1 MIKFLVIGKNK
12 DKIIIVNRFSIK
24 MTTNLVLMKENQEV
38 VDLGFDK
45 TLFLEKDFILVTG
58 DSKKEVLQ
66 KIKKGKQQGKL
77 VVVRVGSEEMLRF
90 VVEKTPA
97 DMVVGQELI
106 NPKDSVHYVRGGMDQ
121 VIFKICSEK
130 GKIVGFSFAD
140 ILKVTGKERS
150 LLLSRMLFNIK
161 LCKKYKVKCFFGSF
175 SASVWGMRK
184 VHDLKAFWEVL
195 GGVSNCLEL

>member
-161 LCKKYKVKCFFGSF
+161 LCKKY
-175 SASVWGMRK
+175 
-184 VHDLKAFWEVL
+184 
-195 GGVSNCLEL
+195 